1 MYFLLNIHDIFLVE
15 WKDIDYNFG
24 NYFDGTIFTAPQT
37 GLYSFL
43 AQFNRWGH
51 YSKESDVYAYL
62 FVNGT
67 DIAISYTR
75 SYADNDIIPFVL
87 QTTLKLAKG
96 DKVEV
101 RPEGKVYKADDRQ
114 WTYFEGRFISRIDE

>member
-1 MYFLLNIHDIFLVE
+1 MLNIHDIFLVE
-15 WKDIDYNFG
+15 WRDIDYNLG
-24 NYFDGTIFTAPQT
+24 NYFDGTIFTAPQA
-37 GLYSFL
+37 GLYTFL
-43 AQFNRWGH
+43 AQFHLYGP
-51 YSKESDVYAYL
+51 YSKGNDVAAFL

-67 DIAISYTR
+67 CIALSVNC
-75 SYADNDIIPFVL
+75 SHADLNYVPFVL

-101 RPEGKVYKADDRQ
+101 RLAGRVQAAYLSH